1 MTAIL
6 TVLALGAVS
15 ALALVTVIA
24 WTLVSRWKRSQAGR
38 GRP

>member
-6 TVLALGAVS
+6 VTLALGAVA
-15 ALALVTVIA
+15 ALALVALIA
-24 WTLVSRWKRSQAGR
+24 WTLVGRWKRSQAGR